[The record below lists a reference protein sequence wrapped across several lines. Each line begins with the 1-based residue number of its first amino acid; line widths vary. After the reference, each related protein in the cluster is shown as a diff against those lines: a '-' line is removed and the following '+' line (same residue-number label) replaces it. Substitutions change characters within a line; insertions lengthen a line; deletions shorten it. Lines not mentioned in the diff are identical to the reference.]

1 MKAFL
6 ISSLIALTIF
16 SCSKPAEN
24 GLQDVAATEFQ
35 QAIQTNASNQVLDV
49 RTPDEYAGGHIAG
62 AISAD
67 ISSGAFQQATE
78 SLDKNKAVYVYCLSG
93 GRSSQAAQQLVAMGF
108 KEVYNLGGGILAWN
122 AANLPLSTEE
132 GAASQQAGMTLAAFE
147 TQVKGKKKVII
158 DYNATWCGPC
168 KTLSPILEAYV
179 KDQKGAVEL
188 IKIDVD
194 ANPELAKAKNI
205 EAIPYLELYQ
215 DGKLTWKNV
224 GLIGRAELNKL

>member
-1 MKAFL
+1 MKTFL
-6 ISSLIALTIF
+6 FSLLIALTII
-16 SCSKPAEN
+16 SCSTPAGN
-24 GLQDVAATEFQ
+24 GLQDLSATEFQ
-35 QAIQTNASNQVLDV
+35 TALQTSPAKQVLDV
-49 RTPDEYAGGHIAG
+49 RTPEEFAGGHIAG

-67 ISSGAFQQATE
+67 ISSEAFQQTAE
-78 SLDKNKAVYVYCLSG
+78 ALDKNKAIYVYCLSG
-93 GRSSQAAQQLVAMGF
+93 GRSSQAAQQLVSMGF

-122 AANLPLSTEE
+122 AASLPLSTEI
-132 GAASQQAGMTLAAFE
+132 GAPSQQAGMTLTAFE
-147 TQVKGKKKVII
+147 TQIKDKKRVIV

-168 KTLSPILEAYV
+168 KQLSPILEAYV

-215 DGKLTWKNV
+215 NGKLTWKNV
-224 GLIGRAELNKL
+224 GLIGREELDKL

>member
-1 MKAFL
+1 MKTFL
-6 ISSLIALTIF
+6 FSLLITLTIF

-24 GLQDVAATEFQ
+24 GLQDVSATEFQ
-35 QAIQTNASNQVLDV
+35 QAIQSNASKQVLDV
-49 RTPDEYAGGHIAG
+49 RTPDEFSGGHIAG

-93 GRSSQAAQQLVAMGF
+93 GRSSQAAQQLVSMGF
-108 KEVYNLGGGILAWN
+108 QEVYNLGGGILAWN
-122 AANLPLSTEE
+122 AANLPLSKEE
-132 GAASQQAGMTLAAFE
+132 GAAGQQAGMTLATFE
-147 TQVKGKKKVII
+147 TQIKGKKKVII

-179 KDQKGAVEL
+179 KEQKGAVEL

-194 ANPELAKAKNI
+194 ENPELAKAKNI

-215 DGKLTWKNV
+215 NGKLTWKNV
-224 GLIGRAELNKL
+224 GLIGRAELDKL

>member
-6 ISSLIALTIF
+6 FSLLITLTLF
-16 SCSKPAEN
+16 SCSKPAGN
-24 GLQDVAATEFQ
+24 GLQDVSATEFQ
-35 QAIQTNASNQVLDV
+35 QAIQSSTSNQVLDV
-49 RTPDEYAGGHIAG
+49 RTPNEYAGGHIAG

-67 ISSGAFQQATE
+67 ISSEVFQQTAE
-78 SLDKNKAVYVYCLSG
+78 ALDKNKAVYVYCLSG
-93 GRSSQAAQQLVAMGF
+93 GRSSQAAQQLVSMGF

-122 AANLPLSTEE
+122 AASLPLSTES
-132 GAASQQAGMTLAAFE
+132 GTATSQAGMSLAAFE
-147 TQVKGKKKVII
+147 TQIKGKKKVII

-168 KTLSPILEAYV
+168 KQLSPILEAYV

-224 GLIGRAELNKL
+224 GLIGRSELDKL

>member
-6 ISSLIALTIF
+6 LSLLIALTIF
-16 SCSKPAEN
+16 SCSKPSEN
-24 GLQDVAATEFQ
+24 GLQDVSATEFQ
-35 QAIQTNASNQVLDV
+35 KAIQSNASQQVLDV
-49 RTPDEYAGGHIAG
+49 RTPDEFVGGHIQG

-67 ISSGAFQQATE
+67 ISSGAFQEVAG
-78 SLDKNKAVYVYCLSG
+78 SLDKDKAVYVYCLSG
-93 GRSSQAAQQLVAMGF
+93 GRSSQAAQLLVSMGF

-122 AANLPLSTEE
+122 AASLPLSREE
-132 GAASQQAGMTLAAFE
+132 GAPSQQAGMTLAAFE
-147 TQVKGKKKVII
+147 TQIKGKKKVII

-194 ANPELAKAKNI
+194 ENPELAKAKNI

-215 DGKLTWKNV
+215 DGKLIWKNV
-224 GLIGRAELNKL
+224 GLIGREELNKL

>member
-6 ISSLIALTIF
+6 FSSLIALTIF

-78 SLDKNKAVYVYCLSG
+78 SLDKNKAVFVYCLSG
-93 GRSSQAAQQLVAMGF
+93 GRSSQAAQQLVDMGF

-122 AANLPLSTEE
+122 AANLPLSMEE
-132 GAASQQAGMTLAAFE
+132 GAANQQTGMTLATFE
-147 TQVKGKKKVII
+147 TQIKGKKKVII